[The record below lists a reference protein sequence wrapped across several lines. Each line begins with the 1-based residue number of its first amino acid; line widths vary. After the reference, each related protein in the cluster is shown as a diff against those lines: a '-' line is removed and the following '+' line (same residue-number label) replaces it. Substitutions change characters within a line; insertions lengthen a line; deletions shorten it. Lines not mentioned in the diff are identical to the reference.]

1 MSLITLAGLARD
13 VKGFLA
19 FKRALGRSY
28 QDAERRLES
37 FQRFAQAYAAKAGK
51 RSRRSK
57 RISLAGVIRAWLSRP
72 SARKPVT
79 AGLELGLLR
88 HLCLYRRRHDRN
100 GFVPEQAWAPQTE
113 SPFAPHV
120 FSHAEIRQL
129 LNAASRHRGRNIW
142 AGMLHTLLLI
152 LYCTGLRFGEA
163 VRLRSCDVDLEK
175 RVIFIRE
182 SKGRSRLVPFGADLA
197 RKLRRYLRDRT
208 NVLRASGEPP
218 TDAWFV
224 GKNGRPLPLYNA
236 SKAVRRLL
244 RKEALKPKM
253 GRAGPRPYDIRHTFA
268 VHRLTQWHR
277 QGLDVHARLPWLS
290 AYMGHQNVLGT
301 EDYLHVTPELLRL
314 ASHRFEKRFHQT
326 RRRR

>member
-51 RSRRSK
+51 RSRRGK

-113 SPFAPHV
+113 SLFAPHV

-152 LYCTGLRFGEA
+152 LYCTGLRGFHGYPHTWDIKTCWERRTTCMSRPSCCGLQAIASRSASTKQGE
-163 VRLRSCDVDLEK
+163 DD
-175 RVIFIRE
+175 E
-182 SKGRSRLVPFGADLA
+182 SDHGHSTSA
-197 RKLRRYLRDRT
+197 
-208 NVLRASGEPP
+208 
-218 TDAWFV
+218 
-224 GKNGRPLPLYNA
+224 
-236 SKAVRRLL
+236 
-244 RKEALKPKM
+244 
-253 GRAGPRPYDIRHTFA
+253 AG
-268 VHRLTQWHR
+268 
-277 QGLDVHARLPWLS
+277 
-290 AYMGHQNVLGT
+290 
-301 EDYLHVTPELLRL
+301 
-314 ASHRFEKRFHQT
+314 
-326 RRRR
+326 